1 MIKSSM
7 ADIAG
12 NLSPALYLSV
22 KSVCIDLSVGIFG
35 IFVAKIRGWEESL
48 RRPDP
53 PAVNRLRVR
62 WLC

>member
-1 MIKSSM
+1 M

-53 PAVNRLRVR
+53 PRSEPAEGEVALLN
-62 WLC
+62 